1 MTQRISVGAHGEFFI
16 EANEALSAEQL
27 PLIESLYKMI
37 LNARVESGIYNEARD
52 ILNDGEN

>member
-16 EANEALSAEQL
+16 EVNEALSAEQL

-52 ILNDGEN
+52 ILRDGEN

>member
-1 MTQRISVGAHGEFFI
+1 MTQRISIGAHGEFFI

-27 PLIESLYKMI
+27 PLIENLYKMI
-37 LNARVESGIYNEARD
+37 LNARVESGIYSEARD

>member
-37 LNARVESGIYNEARD
+37 LNARVESGIYNEAHD
-52 ILNDGEN
+52 ILRDGEN